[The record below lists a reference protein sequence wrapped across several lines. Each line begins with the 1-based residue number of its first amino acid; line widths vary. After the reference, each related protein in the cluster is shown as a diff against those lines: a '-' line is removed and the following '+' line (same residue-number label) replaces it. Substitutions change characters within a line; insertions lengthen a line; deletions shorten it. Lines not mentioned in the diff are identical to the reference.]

1 MKSLSAVSTL
11 SEFILFSRKNVETV
25 AHFLPYFGP
34 LPSGLNMH
42 NPQYSFQ
49 TQNEP
54 KVFNFKL
61 FLKQQNPKSLSLL

>member
-1 MKSLSAVSTL
+1 MNSLSAL
-11 SEFILFSRKNVETV
+11 SEFIAFSRKNAETV
-25 AHFLPYFGP
+25 ARFLPYFGP

-61 FLKQQNPKSLSLL
+61 FLKQQNPKSLNLL